1 MNTFFCTDAHRNKIY
16 LNNWCESNGG
26 TCEVIEPATGKTLTQ
41 TAMGSSEDINKAIL
55 AAKAQQ
61 PKWASLPFDQR
72 GRILRRAAELLL
84 EHKDV
89 FNEWNIRECGSIAP
103 KAEAELQA
111 THEQLNMAAAMTMQP
126 DGITLPSSM
135 PGRRN
140 TCRRVPLGVV
150 GIITPWNFP
159 LLLAMRSVAPAL
171 AVGNSVVLKPD
182 HQSAVTGGLLIARL
196 FEEAGLPA
204 GVLHVVPGGPEAGE
218 SLVTHP
224 LTAMVSFTGSTAVGR
239 KIGKTCG
246 ELLKKSALELGG
258 NNAFVVLDDADL
270 DAASSHGAWGAYLHQ
285 GQICMQSGRH
295 FVHHSVAEEY
305 IRKLAERADRLVVAD
320 PFLEASHIGPL
331 INEQQLEKLDR
342 LVLKS
347 IEAGAYL
354 VTGGHSHGQFYRPTV
369 LSNVSIDMPVF
380 QQELFGPVAPV
391 TIFQDEDDLIQKI
404 SASPYG
410 LAAGIHSS
418 SIGRA
423 MELADRIPAGMIHI
437 NDQTVNNEFHV
448 PFGGFGDSGN
458 SGRFG
463 GPANLDEFTQSQWV
477 SLSTNPPEYPF

>member
-1 MNTFFCTDAHRNKIY
+1 MSTFFNAETYSNRIY
-16 LNNWCESNGG
+16 LNDWRESRGG
-26 TCEVIEPATGKTLTQ
+26 TSDVVEPATGKVL
-41 TAMGSSEDINKAIL
+41 ARSAIGNSEDIREAIVE
-55 AAKAQQ
+55 AKAQQ
-61 PKWASLPFDQR
+61 PAWARLPFDQR
-72 GRILRRAAELLL
+72 ARILRRAAELLL
-84 EHKDV
+84 EHRDT
-89 FNEWNIRECGSIAP
+89 FIEWNIRECGSIVP
-103 KAEAELQA
+103 KAEAELHS

-150 GIITPWNFP
+150 GVITPWNFP
-159 LLLAMRSVAPAL
+159 LLLAMRSVAPAI

-204 GVLHVVPGGPEAGE
+204 GVLQVVPGGAEAGE
-218 SLVTHP
+218 ALVTHP
-224 LTAMVSFTGSTAVGR
+224 LTAMISFTGSTAVGR
-239 KIGKTCG
+239 KIGRTCG

-258 NNAFVVLDDADL
+258 NNAFIVLDDADI
-270 DAASSHGAWGAYLHQ
+270 DAAASHGAWGAYLHQ

-295 FVHHSVAEEY
+295 FVHHSVAEAY
-305 IRKLAERADRLVVAD
+305 ISKLAERAERLTVAD
-320 PFLEASHIGPL
+320 PFLGTADIGPL
-331 INEQQLEKLDR
+331 INAQQLEKLDMA
-342 LVLKS
+342 VTAS
-347 IEAGAYL
+347 INDGARL

-369 LSNVSIDMPVF
+369 LSNVSIDMPAF

-391 TIFQDEDDLIQKI
+391 TTFHDEEELIEKV
-404 SASPYG
+404 SASSYG
-410 LAAGIHSS
+410 LAAAIHSS

-423 MELADRIPAGMIHI
+423 LDLAERIPAGMIHI
-437 NDQTVNNEFHV
+437 NDQTVNNEFQV

-463 GPANLDEFTQSQWV
+463 GPANLEEFTQSQWV
-477 SLSTNPPEYPF
+477 SLMNTPRTYPF